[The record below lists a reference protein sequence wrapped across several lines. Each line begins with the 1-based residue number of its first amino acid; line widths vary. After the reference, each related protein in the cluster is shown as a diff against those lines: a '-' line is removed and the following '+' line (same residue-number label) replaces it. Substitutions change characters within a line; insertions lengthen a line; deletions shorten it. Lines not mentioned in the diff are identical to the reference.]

1 MCHRATV
8 RRALRDMTLLAGFV
22 CAATAQTAVW
32 RRVGGTSV
40 ELSLASPATGAV
52 DSVWFSPDG
61 SRLLARTHSGRVFGT
76 NDFETWTPAA
86 SEASR
91 ADRPAPAVGRLPEP
105 GARAVPAGFGRIY
118 ALGNQLFRSED
129 GGRTWTNLT
138 SYRGD
143 SVIGPGQNGVAVAAT
158 NPDEIVAANR
168 FGVWRSMDGGL
179 SWAGLNQFLP
189 NLAVRRILSTPTGTA
204 GTRVEIDGIGA
215 AELAP
220 GTSVWTPVRDA
231 AQEAEA
237 AALRHYSGQL
247 RADVRSMAI
256 SGGTVYVGTADGRI
270 LVSGDGG
277 ANFVATG
284 AQAAGPVERLWA
296 DPTRDVVAL
305 AAIGG
310 SGGNHVLRT
319 VNRGLFWDPLD
330 SPSLPEGAAHGI
342 WGERAGGA
350 VYAATDR
357 GVFWARADLDG
368 ASVSSPNWIR
378 LSDTLPDAP
387 ATDVRLD
394 PAGVSVYAAIDGYG
408 VYAAAAPH
416 RARNLRI
423 VNSADLSTRP
433 AAPGSLLSVIG
444 GRVDSAR
451 GGDLEYPVLAAGDDA
466 SQIQVP
472 FAATGPNVTLALST
486 AGGPLRM
493 GVQVLPVSPV
503 IFVGSDGSA
512 MLQDSSSGLLLDT
525 RNPAHAGAHVLVFA
539 TGLGR
544 VRPDWPT
551 GLAAPMDNPPA
562 VAANVR
568 AYLNGAPVPV
578 VRATL
583 APGFIGFYQVEL
595 ELPAIN
601 NAGPA
606 ELYLTAGGVE
616 SNRVQ
621 LLIEQ

>member
-1 MCHRATV
+1 M
-8 RRALRDMTLLAGFV
+8 RRALRDMTLLTGFV

-76 NDFETWTPAA
+76 SDFETWTPAA
-86 SEASR
+86 SEASQ

-105 GARAVPAGFGRIY
+105 GARTVPAGFGRIY

-138 SYRGD
+138 SFRGD
-143 SVIGPGQNGVAVAAT
+143 SVIGPGQNGVTVAAT

-231 AQEAEA
+231 AREAEA
-237 AALRHYSGQL
+237 AALRHYSGLL

-256 SGGTVYVGTADGRI
+256 SGSTVYVGTADGRI

-277 ANFVATG
+277 ANFAATG

-350 VYAATDR
+350 VYVATDR

-378 LSDTLPDAP
+378 LSETLPDAP

-451 GGDLEYPVLAAGDDA
+451 GGNLEYPVLAAGDDA

-486 AGGPLRM
+486 AVGPLRM

-503 IFVGSDGSA
+503 IFVGSDGSP
-512 MLQDSSSGLLLDT
+512 MLQDSASGLLLDT
-525 RNPAHAGAHVLVFA
+525 RNPARSGAHVLVFA

-568 AYLNGAPVPV
+568 AFLNGAPVQV

-595 ELPAIN
+595 ELPEIN